1 MRALV
6 LALALLTAV
15 AWDRTAAAASVAV
28 DLVAEHLANDVGDRD
43 VWGLWLRT
51 SPGVQVSSLS
61 VFVNLGS
68 YFESVA
74 IDVSNPNIDLSD
86 IQPDILGDSIP
97 LLFAAGFGPTPLVGS
112 GASGR
117 IATITGPPLEAPPH
131 VIIVP
136 ELIPFENVYEY
147 PSIDPTNGSGSPL
160 SILSLSGPTA
170 CLFQAPPCEIP
181 KAPSTHVRW
190 LWELP
195 EPRAGVLLAA
205 TLALLALRRRA

>member
-1 MRALV
+1 M
-6 LALALLTAV
+6 
-15 AWDRTAAAASVAV
+15 
-28 DLVAEHLANDVGDRD
+28 
-43 VWGLWLRT
+43 
-51 SPGVQVSSLS
+51 
-61 VFVNLGS
+61 
-68 YFESVA
+68 
-74 IDVSNPNIDLSD
+74 
-86 IQPDILGDSIP
+86 
-97 LLFAAGFGPTPLVGS
+97 
-112 GASGR
+112 
-117 IATITGPPLEAPPH
+117 
-131 VIIVP
+131 IIVP